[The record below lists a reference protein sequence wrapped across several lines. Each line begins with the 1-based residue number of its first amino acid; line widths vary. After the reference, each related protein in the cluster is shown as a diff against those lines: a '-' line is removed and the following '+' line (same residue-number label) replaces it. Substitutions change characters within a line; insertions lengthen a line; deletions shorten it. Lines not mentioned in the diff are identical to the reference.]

1 MAIAPPLYG
10 VKGSSMGGLNVGLA
24 AAIGFLNPLGAQIDA
39 LLAVGLGPL
48 QFDLGV
54 QFNAALSLQATLSI
68 QVGNPLA
75 ALQAAIAAVAQLQVA
90 LQAALSLPAITV
102 SIGAELGASAALG
115 AALAVKLGALEL
127 LIAAALNIKI
137 PAIKFAASLDLT
149 VGPLELLRFDGSL
162 ADSGNAI
169 QAAFTDPA
177 GMQVDAVTLFPS
189 DPVLGIILVGGLN
202 VGASFNA
209 LFNAG
214 F

>member
-1 MAIAPPLYG
+1 M
-10 VKGSSMGGLNVGLA
+10 VDLNVGLA
-24 AAIGFLNPLGAQIDA
+24 AAAGFLNPLGAQIDA
-39 LLAVGLGPL
+39 MLSAGLGPL

-54 QFNAALSLQATLSI
+54 QFDAALSLQATLSI

-137 PAIKFAASLDLT
+137 PAIKFAAEMAANLSA
-149 VGPLELLRFDGSL
+149 GPLILARFGGQPTDTLASSGADIASTFGSQLSIDG
-162 ADSGNAI
+162 
-169 QAAFTDPA
+169 
-177 GMQVDAVTLFPS
+177 VTIDPS
-189 DPVLGIILVGGLN
+189 DPVLGIILVAGTPS

-209 LFNAG
+209 LFGAG